1 MIKKTLTFSLAM
13 LAFFAFAA
21 EKSSNAIVRLLNSRS
36 AGSPREYVEAAEI
49 VAADAAAGRP
59 LQQFILAVVA
69 SDADLP
75 PRLRLT
81 ADKRKEYLD
90 KSRDKI
96 RLLAEKKN
104 NALAWYLLS
113 LEKNDMKYLKL
124 AADGENVQALN
135 AWGTI
140 TLSEVMRDP
149 NAETNDIDAVMSKS
163 FECFKKAADQG
174 DANGLYNLGMCYLRG
189 YGCQSD
195 QSLAFKYLRASAE
208 KGHAEA
214 INNIGGFYRDGI
226 VVEKNLESA
235 AKFFERSA
243 SLGNDYGQFNYALAL
258 QRGDGVDRDSA
269 RALDLFKQAAM
280 RANLGEL
287 INERGEDY
295 LCGENGSGLSGGE
308 KQRISIARSLLKDS
322 SVLLADEIT
331 AALDSQTAYKVSSD
345 ILDLTGLTRIVVT
358 HSLDEKLMKRYDK
371 ILVMKN
377 GRIEE
382 QGTFDELMAK
392 RKYFHALFTAE
403 CFST

>member
-1 MIKKTLTFSLAM
+1 MIKKTLTFSLAL
-13 LAFFAFAA
+13 LALFAFAA

-36 AGSPREYVEAAEI
+36 AGSPREYAEAAEI
-49 VAADAAAGRP
+49 VAADAAAGHP
-59 LQQFILAVVA
+59 LQQFILAVVTN
-69 SDADLP
+69 DADLP
-75 PRLRLT
+75 PKLRLT
-81 ADKRKEYLD
+81 ADKRREYLD

-149 NAETNDIDAVMSKS
+149 NAETNDIEVVMGKS

-195 QSLAFKYLRASAE
+195 QSLAFKYLRTSAE

-258 QRGDGVDRDSA
+258 QRGDGVDKDSA
-269 RALDLFKQAAM
+269 RALELFKQAAM
-280 RANLGEL
+280 RGNAEAMNSYGMCFYTGDGVGKDDPVAVKWFLASAARGFPPAMDNLSACYEL
-287 INERGEDY
+287 GRGVRRDPKESTVWKVRAMAARGDRNAAAW
-295 LCGENGSGLSGGE
+295 LQQNG
-308 KQRISIARSLLKDS
+308 K
-322 SVLLADEIT
+322 
-331 AALDSQTAYKVSSD
+331 
-345 ILDLTGLTRIVVT
+345 
-358 HSLDEKLMKRYDK
+358 
-371 ILVMKN
+371 
-377 GRIEE
+377 
-382 QGTFDELMAK
+382 
-392 RKYFHALFTAE
+392 
-403 CFST
+403 